1 MLNRIDRWVHATSS
15 GGLLGCATWKLATI
29 CNRFDWLNSLLLLTK
44 FSRHPLICRLRT
56 SDLAAFR
63 QIFISRDYAA
73 LDQTQNVGLIVDCGA
88 YVGYSPAYFLSAFPN
103 SHLVAI
109 EPDPE
114 NFAVLK
120 RNLSRFSSRVTLHH
134 AAVWSKPGSLSISET
149 HYRDG
154 EHWSKHVRECRTD
167 DTYTISAIDIPTILA
182 QSEHDRISILKV
194 DIEGAEAVLF
204 GKGSGVE
211 TWIGKVDNIAIE
223 LHDDSDFGPCTTI
236 FADAIGDQ
244 GFEISCS
251 GDLTICK
258 RRSCGDKTK
267 EASRKPVSG
276 AGT

>member
-1 MLNRIDRWVHATSS
+1 MLNRIARWVLATSS
-15 GGLLGCATWKLATI
+15 SGILGAVTWKLATM
-29 CNRFDWLNSLLLLTK
+29 CNRFVWLDSFLLLTK

-56 SDLAAFR
+56 SDLAVFR

-114 NFAVLK
+114 NFSVLK
-120 RNLSRFSSRVTLHH
+120 RNLSRFSSRVNLHH
-134 AAVWSKPGSLSISET
+134 AAIWSKPGSLGFSKT

-154 EHWSKHVRECRTD
+154 GHWCKHVRECRVD
-167 DTYTISAIDIPTILA
+167 DIDTISAVDIPTILA
-182 QSEHDRISILKV
+182 QSEHERISILKV

-204 GKGSGVE
+204 GKGNGVE
-211 TWIGKVDNIAIE
+211 AWIGKVDNIAIE
-223 LHDDSDFGPCTTI
+223 LHDDSEFGPCTPV
-236 FADAIGDQ
+236 FAEAIADQ
-244 GFEISCS
+244 GFEISHS

-258 RRSCGDKTK
+258 RRS
-267 EASRKPVSG
+267 
-276 AGT
+276 